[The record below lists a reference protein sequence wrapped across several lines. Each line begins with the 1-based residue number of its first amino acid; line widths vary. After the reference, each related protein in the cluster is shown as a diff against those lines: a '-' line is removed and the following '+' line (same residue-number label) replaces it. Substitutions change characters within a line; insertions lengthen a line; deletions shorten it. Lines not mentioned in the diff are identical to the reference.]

1 MTTFVDIHALQTLP
15 PSNINRDETGSPKS
29 AFFGGVQRQRV
40 SSQAWKSVIRRDFES
55 HLDRSKLGVRTRL
68 VADKVVARILDIAPE
83 FDADSA
89 EEAVI
94 QAFTAV
100 KNPKNNKKYVKL
112 ERQEGEKR
120 ISDRAVSSA
129 ALFLSNQQID
139 KLAQAI
145 IEANGE
151 KIPPKQVKEMLNTE
165 HGIEIA
171 LFGRMLADAPD
182 FNVDAACQ
190 VAHALSVHGTE
201 PDFDYY
207 TAVDDVVRSAGDSTG
222 ASMIGTIEMAS
233 STLYRYANI
242 NLEALITNL
251 GDTSASVEATLAFVR
266 AFVSSMPTGKQN
278 SFAARTLPDAVIV
291 TVRNDRPISYVN
303 AFEKAITEVEGRRVV
318 AARALA
324 SEAKNIEEA
333 YGYEPVASYVL
344 ALGDLKEELA
354 GLGESVT
361 LKGLL
366 ESLEAQLTDL
376 TSQES

>member
-40 SSQAWKSVIRRDFES
+40 SSQAWKSVIRRDFEE

-68 VADKVVARILDIAPE
+68 VADKVVARILELAPE

-94 QAFTAV
+94 AAFKAAGITL
-100 KNPKNNKKYVKL
+100 KEPKAK
-112 ERQEGEKR
+112 EGEEAGR
-120 ISDRAVSSA
+120 HVSGY
-129 ALFLSNQQID
+129 LLLLSNQQID
-139 KLAQAI
+139 KLVQAI
-145 IEANGE
+145 VEANGE
-151 KIPPKQVKEMLNTE
+151 KLPAKQVKEILDTN
-165 HGIEIA
+165 HSIDIA

-190 VAHALSVHGTE
+190 VAHALSVHGSE

-207 TAVDDVVRSAGDSTG
+207 TAVDDVVRSSDDSTG
-222 ASMIGTIEMAS
+222 AGMIGTIEMAS

-242 NLEALITNL
+242 NLDALITNL
-251 GDTSASVEATLAFVR
+251 GDTSASVKATLAFVR

-278 SFAARTLPDAVIV
+278 SFAARTLPEVVIV

-303 AFEKAITEVEGRRVV
+303 AFEKAITEVEGRRVA

-344 ALGDLKEELA
+344 ALGEDLKKELA
-354 GLGESVT
+354 GLGESVS

-366 ESLEAQLTDL
+366 ESLEAQLTAL

>member
-1 MTTFVDIHALQTLP
+1 MTTFIDIHALQTLP
-15 PSNINRDETGSPKS
+15 PSNINRDDTGSPKS

-40 SSQAWKSVIRRDFES
+40 SSQAWKSAIRRDFEL
-55 HLDRSKLGVRTRL
+55 HLDRSNLGVRTRL
-68 VADKVVARILDIAPE
+68 IADKVVARILDLASE
-83 FDADSA
+83 FDADAA
-89 EEAVI
+89 EEAVK

-100 KNPKNNKKYVKL
+100 KNPKNKKYVKL

-151 KIPPKQVKEMLNTE
+151 KIPPKQVQEMLNTE

-242 NLEALITNL
+242 NLDALITNL

-266 AFVSSMPTGKQN
+266 AFVGSMPTGKQN

-354 GLGESVT
+354 GLGESVS

-366 ESLEAQLTDL
+366 ESLEAQLTAL

>member
-1 MTTFVDIHALQTLP
+1 MTTFIDIHALQTLP
-15 PSNINRDETGSPKS
+15 PSNINRDDTGSPKS

-40 SSQAWKSVIRRDFES
+40 SSQAWKSAIRRDFEL

-68 VADKVVARILDIAPE
+68 IADKVVARILDLASE
-83 FDADSA
+83 FDADAA
-89 EEAVI
+89 EEAVK

-100 KNPKNNKKYVKL
+100 KNPKNKKYVKL

-151 KIPPKQVKEMLNTE
+151 KIPPKQVQEMLNTE

-242 NLEALITNL
+242 NLDALITNL

-266 AFVSSMPTGKQN
+266 AFVGSMPTGKQN

-303 AFEKAITEVEGRRVV
+303 AFEKAITEVEGRRVA

-354 GLGESVT
+354 GLGESVS

-366 ESLEAQLTDL
+366 ESLEAQLTAL
-376 TSQES
+376 TSQEF

>member
-1 MTTFVDIHALQTLP
+1 MTTFIDIHALQTLP
-15 PSNINRDETGSPKS
+15 PSNINRDDTGSPKS

-40 SSQAWKSVIRRDFES
+40 SSQAWKSVIRRDFEL

-68 VADKVVARILDIAPE
+68 VADEVVARILDLAPE

-89 EEAVI
+89 EDAVV

-100 KNPKNNKKYVKL
+100 GTPKKHVKL
-112 ERQEGEKR
+112 EKQEGDKR

-151 KIPPKQVKEMLNTE
+151 KIPPKQIKEILNTE

-171 LFGRMLADAPD
+171 LFGRMVAEAAD

-190 VAHALSVHGTE
+190 VAHALSVHGSE

-207 TAVDDVVRSAGDSTG
+207 TAVDDVVRASDDATG
-222 ASMIGTIEMAS
+222 AGMIGTVEMSS
-233 STLYRYANI
+233 STFYRYANI
-242 NLEALITNL
+242 NLDALNANL
-251 GDTSASVEATLAFVR
+251 GDASVSVEATLAFVR
-266 AFVSSMPTGKQN
+266 AFIESMPTGKQN

-303 AFEKAITEVEGRRVV
+303 AFEKAITEVKGRRLA

-324 SEAKNIEEA
+324 SEAKNIEEV

-366 ESLEAQLTDL
+366 ESLEAQLTAL
-376 TSQES
+376 TTQES

>member
-1 MTTFVDIHALQTLP
+1 MTTFIDIHALQTLP
-15 PSNINRDETGSPKS
+15 PSNINRDDTGSPKS

-40 SSQAWKSVIRRDFES
+40 SSQAWKSVIRRDFEL

-68 VADKVVARILDIAPE
+68 VADKVVARILDLAPE
-83 FDADSA
+83 FDADAA
-89 EEAVI
+89 EKAVV

-100 KNPKNNKKYVKL
+100 GTPKKHVKL

-120 ISDRAVSSA
+120 ISNRAVSNA

-151 KIPPKQVKEMLNTE
+151 KIPPKQVKEILNTE

-171 LFGRMLADAPD
+171 LFGRMVAEAAD

-190 VAHALSVHGTE
+190 VAHALSVHGSE

-207 TAVDDVVRSAGDSTG
+207 TAVDDVVRASDDATG
-222 ASMIGTIEMAS
+222 AGMIGTVEMAS
-233 STLYRYANI
+233 STFYRYANI
-242 NLEALITNL
+242 NLDALNANL
-251 GDTSASVEATLAFVR
+251 GDASVSIEATLAFVR
-266 AFVSSMPTGKQN
+266 AFIETMPTGKQN

-303 AFEKAITEVEGRRVV
+303 AFEKAITEVEGRRL
-318 AARALA
+318 AATRALA
-324 SEAKNIEEA
+324 SEAKNIEEV

-354 GLGESVT
+354 GLGESVS

-366 ESLEAQLTDL
+366 ESLEAQLTAL

>member
-15 PSNINRDETGSPKS
+15 PSNINHDDTGSPKS

-40 SSQAWKSVIRRDFES
+40 SSQAWKSVIRRDFEL

-68 VADKVVARILDIAPE
+68 VADKVVARILDLAPE
-83 FDADSA
+83 FDAEKA
-89 EEAVI
+89 E
-94 QAFTAV
+94 TAV
-100 KNPKNNKKYVKL
+100 VEAFKAAKIKL
-112 ERQEGEKR
+112 EKPKKKEDEEVG
-120 ISDRAVSSA
+120 RAVSGY
-129 ALFLSNQQID
+129 LILLSNQQID

-145 IEANGE
+145 IDANGE
-151 KIPPKQVKEMLNTE
+151 KLVAKDVKEILDTN
-165 HGIEIA
+165 HSFDIA

-190 VAHALSVHGTE
+190 VAHALSVHGSE

-207 TAVDDVVRSAGDSTG
+207 TAVDDVVRSSDDATG
-222 ASMIGTIEMAS
+222 AGMIGTIEMAS

-242 NLEALITNL
+242 NLDALITNL

-303 AFEKAITEVEGRRVV
+303 AFEKAITEVEGRRVA

-333 YGYEPVASYVL
+333 YGYKPVASYVL
-344 ALGDLKEELA
+344 ALGDDLKKELA
-354 GLGESVT
+354 GLGESVS

-366 ESLEAQLTDL
+366 ESLKAQLTAL

>member
-1 MTTFVDIHALQTLP
+1 MTTFIDIHALQTLP
-15 PSNINRDETGSPKS
+15 PSNINRDDTGSPKS

-68 VADKVVARILDIAPE
+68 VADKVVARILDLASE
-83 FDADSA
+83 FDADAA
-89 EEAVI
+89 EEAVK

-100 KNPKNNKKYVKL
+100 KNPKNKKYVKL

-151 KIPPKQVKEMLNTE
+151 KLPAKQVQEMLNTE

-242 NLEALITNL
+242 NLDALNANL

-266 AFVSSMPTGKQN
+266 AFVGSMPTGKQN

-366 ESLEAQLTDL
+366 ESLEAQLTAL

>member
-1 MTTFVDIHALQTLP
+1 MTTFIDIHALQTLP
-15 PSNINRDETGSPKS
+15 PSNINRDDTGNPKS

-40 SSQAWKSVIRRDFES
+40 SSQAWKSAIRRDFEL

-68 VADKVVARILDIAPE
+68 IADKVVARILDLASE
-83 FDADSA
+83 FDADAA
-89 EEAVI
+89 EEAVK

-100 KNPKNNKKYVKL
+100 KNPKNKKYVKL

-151 KIPPKQVKEMLNTE
+151 KIPPKQVQEMLNTE

-242 NLEALITNL
+242 NLDALITNL

-266 AFVSSMPTGKQN
+266 AFVGSMPTGKQN

-354 GLGESVT
+354 GLGESVS

-366 ESLEAQLTDL
+366 ESLEAQLTAL

>member
-15 PSNINRDETGSPKS
+15 PSNINRDDTGSPKS

-55 HLDRSKLGVRTRL
+55 HLDRSQLGVRTRL
-68 VADKVVARILDIAPE
+68 VADKVVARILELAPE
-83 FDADSA
+83 FDAEKA
-89 EEAVI
+89 ETAVVAAFKAAGITLKEPKAKEGEEAGR
-94 QAFTAV
+94 
-100 KNPKNNKKYVKL
+100 P
-112 ERQEGEKR
+112 
-120 ISDRAVSSA
+120 VSGY
-129 ALFLSNQQID
+129 LLLLSNQQID
-139 KLAQAI
+139 KLVQAI

-151 KIPPKQVKEMLNTE
+151 KLPAKQVKEILDTN
-165 HGIEIA
+165 HSVDIA

-190 VAHALSVHGTE
+190 VAHALSVHGSE

-207 TAVDDVVRSAGDSTG
+207 TAVDDVVRSSDDSTG
-222 ASMIGTIEMAS
+222 AGMIGTIEMAA
-233 STLYRYANI
+233 STFYRYANI
-242 NLEALITNL
+242 NLDALNANL
-251 GDTSASVEATLAFVR
+251 GDASASVEATLAFVR
-266 AFVSSMPTGKQN
+266 SFINSMPTGKQN

-291 TVRNDRPISYVN
+291 TVRNDHPISYVN

-366 ESLEAQLTDL
+366 ESLEAQLTAL

>member
-1 MTTFVDIHALQTLP
+1 MTTFIDIHALQTIP
-15 PSNINRDETGSPKS
+15 PSNINRDDTGSPKS
-29 AFFGGVQRQRV
+29 AFFGGIQRQRV
-40 SSQAWKSVIRRDFES
+40 SSQAWKSVIRRYFES

-89 EEAVI
+89 ENAVV

-100 KNPKNNKKYVKL
+100 GNSKKHVKL
-112 ERQEGEKR
+112 EKQEGDKR
-120 ISDRAVSSA
+120 ISDRAVSNA

-151 KIPPKQVKEMLNTE
+151 KIPPKQVKEILNTE

-171 LFGRMLADAPD
+171 LFGRMVAEAAD

-190 VAHALSVHGTE
+190 VAHALSVHGSE

-207 TAVDDVVRSAGDSTG
+207 TAVDDVVRASDDATG
-222 ASMIGTIEMAS
+222 AGMIGTVEMAS
-233 STLYRYANI
+233 STFYRYANI
-242 NLEALITNL
+242 NLDALNANL
-251 GDTSASVEATLAFVR
+251 GDASVSVEATLAFVR
-266 AFVSSMPTGKQN
+266 AFIESMPTGKQN

-303 AFEKAITEVEGRRVV
+303 AFEKAITEVKGRRVA

-324 SEAKNIEEA
+324 SEAKNIEEV

-366 ESLEAQLTDL
+366 ESLEAQLTAL

>member
-1 MTTFVDIHALQTLP
+1 MTTFIDIHALQTLP
-15 PSNINRDETGSPKS
+15 PSNINRDDTGSPKS

-40 SSQAWKSVIRRDFES
+40 SSQAWKSVIRRDFEL

-68 VADKVVARILDIAPE
+68 VADKVVARILDLAPE
-83 FDADSA
+83 FDADAA
-89 EEAVI
+89 EKAVV

-100 KNPKNNKKYVKL
+100 GTPKKHVKL

-151 KIPPKQVKEMLNTE
+151 KIPPKQVKEILNTE

-171 LFGRMLADAPD
+171 LFGRMVAEAPD

-190 VAHALSVHGTE
+190 VAHALSVHGSE

-207 TAVDDVVRSAGDSTG
+207 TAVDDVVRASDDATG
-222 ASMIGTIEMAS
+222 AGMIGTVEMSS
-233 STLYRYANI
+233 STFYRYANI
-242 NLEALITNL
+242 NLDALNANL
-251 GDTSASVEATLAFVR
+251 GDASVSVEATLAFVR
-266 AFVSSMPTGKQN
+266 AFIESMPTGKQN

-303 AFEKAITEVEGRRVV
+303 AFEKAITEVEGRRLA

-324 SEAKNIEEA
+324 SEAKNIEEV

-366 ESLEAQLTDL
+366 ESLEAQLTAL

>member
-1 MTTFVDIHALQTLP
+1 MTTFIDIHALQTLP
-15 PSNINRDETGSPKS
+15 PSNINRDDTGSPKS

-40 SSQAWKSVIRRDFES
+40 SSQAWKSAIRRDFEL

-68 VADKVVARILDIAPE
+68 IADKVVARILDLASE
-83 FDADSA
+83 FDADAA
-89 EEAVI
+89 EEAVK

-100 KNPKNNKKYVKL
+100 KNPKNKKYVKL

-151 KIPPKQVKEMLNTE
+151 KIPPKQVQEMLNTE

-222 ASMIGTIEMAS
+222 ASMIGTIERAS

-242 NLEALITNL
+242 NLDALITNL

-266 AFVSSMPTGKQN
+266 AFVGSMPTGKQN

-354 GLGESVT
+354 GLGESVS

-366 ESLEAQLTDL
+366 ESLEAQLTAL

>member
-1 MTTFVDIHALQTLP
+1 MTTFIDIHALQTLP
-15 PSNINRDETGSPKS
+15 PSNINRDDTGSPKS

-40 SSQAWKSVIRRDFES
+40 SSQAWKSAIRRDFES

-68 VADKVVARILDIAPE
+68 IADEVVARILDLAPE
-83 FDADSA
+83 FDADAA
-89 EEAVI
+89 EEAVK

-100 KNPKNNKKYVKL
+100 KNPKNKKYVKL
-112 ERQEGEKR
+112 ERQEGEKK
-120 ISDRAVSSA
+120 ISDRAVSSY
-129 ALFLSNQQID
+129 LILLSNQQID

-151 KIPPKQVKEMLNTE
+151 KIPPKQIKEILNTE

-190 VAHALSVHGTE
+190 VAHALSVHGSE

-207 TAVDDVVRSAGDSTG
+207 TAVDDVVRASDDSTG
-222 ASMIGTIEMAS
+222 AGMISTVEMAS
-233 STLYRYANI
+233 STFYRYANI
-242 NLEALITNL
+242 NLDALNANL
-251 GDTSASVEATLAFVR
+251 GDAYVSVEATLAFVR
-266 AFVSSMPTGKQN
+266 AFIESMPTGKQN

-291 TVRNDRPISYVN
+291 TIRNDRPISYVN
-303 AFEKAITEVEGRRVV
+303 AFEKAITEAEGRRVA

-324 SEAKNIEEA
+324 SEAKNIEEV
-333 YGYEPVASYVL
+333 YGYEPVTSYVL

-354 GLGESVT
+354 GLGETVS

-366 ESLEAQLTDL
+366 ESLEAQLIAL

>member
-1 MTTFVDIHALQTLP
+1 MTTFIDIHALQTLP
-15 PSNINRDETGSPKS
+15 PSNINRDDTGSPKS

-40 SSQAWKSVIRRDFES
+40 SSQAWKSVIRRDFEL

-68 VADKVVARILDIAPE
+68 VADKVVARILDLAPE
-83 FDADSA
+83 FDADAA
-89 EEAVI
+89 EKAVV

-100 KNPKNNKKYVKL
+100 GTPKKHVKL

-190 VAHALSVHGTE
+190 VAHALSVHGSE

-207 TAVDDVVRSAGDSTG
+207 TAVDDVVRTSDDSTG

-233 STLYRYANI
+233 STFYRYANI
-242 NLEALITNL
+242 HLDALNANL
-251 GDTSASVEATLAFVR
+251 GDASASVEATLAFVR
-266 AFVSSMPTGKQN
+266 SFINSMPTGKQN

-303 AFEKAITEVEGRRVV
+303 AFEKAITEVEGRRVA

-344 ALGDLKEELA
+344 ALGDDIKEELA
-354 GLGESVT
+354 GLGESVS
-361 LKGLL
+361 LQGLL
-366 ESLEAQLTDL
+366 ESLESQLTTL
-376 TSQES
+376 TFQES

>member
-1 MTTFVDIHALQTLP
+1 MTTFIDIHALQTLP
-15 PSNINRDETGSPKS
+15 PSNINRDDTGSPKS
-29 AFFGGVQRQRV
+29 AFFGGIQRQRV
-40 SSQAWKSVIRRDFES
+40 SSQAWKSVIRRDFEE

-68 VADKVVARILDIAPE
+68 VADKVVARILDLASE
-83 FDADSA
+83 FDADAA
-89 EEAVI
+89 EQAVV

-100 KNPKNNKKYVKL
+100 GTSKKHVTL
-112 ERQEGEKR
+112 EVPEDESKR
-120 ISDRAVSSA
+120 ISDRAVSKA

-151 KIPPKQVKEMLNTE
+151 KIPPKQVKEILNTE

-190 VAHALSVHGTE
+190 VAHALSVHGSE

-207 TAVDDVVRSAGDSTG
+207 TAVDDVVRSSDDATG
-222 ASMIGTIEMAS
+222 ASMIGTVEMAS

-242 NLEALITNL
+242 NLDALTANL
-251 GDTSASVEATLAFVR
+251 GEASASVEATLAFMR
-266 AFVSSMPTGKQN
+266 AFVSSMPSGKQN
-278 SFAARTLPDAVIV
+278 SFAARTLPEAVIV

-303 AFEKAITEVEGRRVV
+303 AFEKAITEVEGRRVA

-354 GLGESVT
+354 GLGESVS

>member
-1 MTTFVDIHALQTLP
+1 MTIYVDIHALQTLP
-15 PSNINRDETGSPKS
+15 PSNINRDDTGSPKS

-68 VADKVVARILDIAPE
+68 VADKVVARILDLAPE

-89 EEAVI
+89 EEAVV

-100 KNPKNNKKYVKL
+100 KNPKNKKYVKL

-151 KIPPKQVKEMLNTE
+151 KIPPKQIKEMLNTE

-207 TAVDDVVRSAGDSTG
+207 TAVDDVIRSAGDSTG

-242 NLEALITNL
+242 NLEALIANL

-266 AFVSSMPTGKQN
+266 SFINSMPTGKQN

-303 AFEKAITEVEGRRVV
+303 AFEKAITEVEGRRVA

-354 GLGESVT
+354 GLGESVS

-366 ESLEAQLTDL
+366 ESLEAQLTAL

>member
-1 MTTFVDIHALQTLP
+1 MTTFIDIHALQTLP
-15 PSNINRDETGSPKS
+15 PSNINRDDTGSPKS

-40 SSQAWKSVIRRDFES
+40 SSQAWKSVIRRDFEE

-68 VADKVVARILDIAPE
+68 VADKVVARILELASE
-83 FDADSA
+83 FDAESA
-89 EEAVI
+89 EEAVV

-100 KNPKNNKKYVKL
+100 GTPKKHVKL
-112 ERQEGEKR
+112 EKQEGEKR
-120 ISDRAVSSA
+120 ISDRAVSNA

-151 KIPPKQVKEMLNTE
+151 KIPPKQVKEILNTE

-190 VAHALSVHGTE
+190 VAHALSVHGSE

-207 TAVDDVVRSAGDSTG
+207 TAVDDVVRSSDDATG
-222 ASMIGTIEMAS
+222 ASMIGTVEMAS

-242 NLEALITNL
+242 NLDALTANL
-251 GDTSASVEATLAFVR
+251 GEASASVEATLAFVR
-266 AFVSSMPTGKQN
+266 AFVSSMPSGKQN
-278 SFAARTLPDAVIV
+278 SFAARTLPEAVIV
-291 TVRNDRPISYVN
+291 TFRNDLPISYVN
-303 AFEKAITEVEGRRVV
+303 AFEKAITEVKGRRVA

-344 ALGDLKEELA
+344 ALGDDRKKELA
-354 GLGESVT
+354 DLGESVS

-366 ESLEAQLTDL
+366 ESLEAQLTAL

>member
-15 PSNINRDETGSPKS
+15 PSNINRDDTGSPKS

-40 SSQAWKSVIRRDFES
+40 SSQAWKSAIRRDFEL

-68 VADKVVARILDIAPE
+68 IADKVVARILDLASE
-83 FDADSA
+83 FDADAA
-89 EEAVI
+89 EEAVK

-100 KNPKNNKKYVKL
+100 KNPKNKKYVKL

-151 KIPPKQVKEMLNTE
+151 KIPPKQVQEILNTE

-242 NLEALITNL
+242 NLDALNANL
-251 GDTSASVEATLAFVR
+251 GDASVSVEATLAFVR
-266 AFVSSMPTGKQN
+266 AFIESMPTGKQN

-354 GLGESVT
+354 GLGESVS

-366 ESLEAQLTDL
+366 ESLEAQLTAL

>member
-1 MTTFVDIHALQTLP
+1 MTTFIDIHALQTIP
-15 PSNINRDETGSPKS
+15 PSNINRDDTGSPKS
-29 AFFGGVQRQRV
+29 AFFGGIQRQRV
-40 SSQAWKSVIRRDFES
+40 SSQAWKSVIRRYFES

-68 VADKVVARILDIAPE
+68 IADEVVARILSSAPE

-89 EEAVI
+89 EDAVV

-100 KNPKNNKKYVKL
+100 GNSKRHVKL
-112 ERQEGEKR
+112 ERQEGDKR
-120 ISDRAVSSA
+120 ISDRAVSNA

-151 KIPPKQVKEMLNTE
+151 KIPPKQVKEILNTE

-171 LFGRMLADAPD
+171 LFGRMVAEAAD

-190 VAHALSVHGTE
+190 VAHALSVHGSE

-207 TAVDDVVRSAGDSTG
+207 TAVDDVVRASDEATG
-222 ASMIGTIEMAS
+222 AGMIGTVEMSS
-233 STLYRYANI
+233 STFYRYANI
-242 NLEALITNL
+242 NLDALNANL
-251 GDTSASVEATLAFVR
+251 GDASVSVEATLAFVR
-266 AFVSSMPTGKQN
+266 AFIESMPTGKQN

-303 AFEKAITEVEGRRVV
+303 AFEKAITEVEGRRVA

-354 GLGESVT
+354 GLGEPVS

-366 ESLEAQLTDL
+366 ESLEAQLTAL
-376 TSQES
+376 ISQES

>member
-15 PSNINRDETGSPKS
+15 PSNINRDDTGSPKS

-40 SSQAWKSVIRRDFES
+40 SSQAWKSAIRRDFEL

-68 VADKVVARILDIAPE
+68 IADKVVARILDLASE
-83 FDADSA
+83 FDADAA
-89 EEAVI
+89 EEAVK

-100 KNPKNNKKYVKL
+100 KNPKNKKYVKL

-151 KIPPKQVKEMLNTE
+151 KIPPKQVQEMLNTE

-242 NLEALITNL
+242 NLDALITNL

-266 AFVSSMPTGKQN
+266 AFVGSMPTGKQN

-354 GLGESVT
+354 GLGESVS

-366 ESLEAQLTDL
+366 ESLEAQLTAL

>member
-1 MTTFVDIHALQTLP
+1 MTTFIDIHALQTLP
-15 PSNINRDETGSPKS
+15 PSNINRDDTGSPKS

-40 SSQAWKSVIRRDFES
+40 SSQAWKSAIRRDFEL

-68 VADKVVARILDIAPE
+68 IADKVVARILDLASE
-83 FDADSA
+83 FDADAA
-89 EEAVI
+89 EEAVK

-100 KNPKNNKKYVKL
+100 KNPKNKKYVKL

-151 KIPPKQVKEMLNTE
+151 KIPPKQVQEMLNTE

-242 NLEALITNL
+242 NLDALITNL

-266 AFVSSMPTGKQN
+266 AFVGSMPTGKQN

-303 AFEKAITEVEGRRVV
+303 AFEKAITEVEGRRVA

-333 YGYEPVASYVL
+333 YGYKPVASYVL

-354 GLGESVT
+354 GLGESVS

-366 ESLEAQLTDL
+366 ESLEAQLTAL

>member
-1 MTTFVDIHALQTLP
+1 MTTFIDIHALQTLP
-15 PSNINRDETGSPKS
+15 PSNINRDDTGSPKS

-40 SSQAWKSVIRRDFES
+40 SSQAWKSAIRRDFEL

-68 VADKVVARILDIAPE
+68 IADKVVARILDLASE
-83 FDADSA
+83 FDADAA
-89 EEAVI
+89 EEAVK

-100 KNPKNNKKYVKL
+100 KNPKNKKYVKL

-151 KIPPKQVKEMLNTE
+151 KIPPKQVQEMLNTE

-242 NLEALITNL
+242 NLDALITNL

-266 AFVSSMPTGKQN
+266 AFVGSMPTGKQN

-303 AFEKAITEVEGRRVV
+303 AFEKAITEVEGRRVA

-366 ESLEAQLTDL
+366 ESLEAQLTAL

>member
-1 MTTFVDIHALQTLP
+1 MTTFIDIHALQTIP
-15 PSNINRDETGSPKS
+15 PSNINRDDTGSPKS
-29 AFFGGVQRQRV
+29 AFFGGIQRQRV
-40 SSQAWKSVIRRDFES
+40 SSQAWKSVIRRYFES

-68 VADKVVARILDIAPE
+68 IADEVVARILSSAPE

-89 EEAVI
+89 EDAVV

-100 KNPKNNKKYVKL
+100 GNSKKHVKL
-112 ERQEGEKR
+112 EKQEGDKR
-120 ISDRAVSSA
+120 ISDRAVSNA

-151 KIPPKQVKEMLNTE
+151 KLPPKQVKEILNTE

-171 LFGRMLADAPD
+171 LFGRMVAEAAD

-190 VAHALSVHGTE
+190 VAHALSVHGSE

-207 TAVDDVVRSAGDSTG
+207 TAVDDVVRASDDATG
-222 ASMIGTIEMAS
+222 AGMIGTVEMAS
-233 STLYRYANI
+233 STFYRYANI
-242 NLEALITNL
+242 NLDALNANL
-251 GDTSASVEATLAFVR
+251 GDASVSIEATLAFVR
-266 AFVSSMPTGKQN
+266 AFIESMPTGKQN

-303 AFEKAITEVEGRRVV
+303 AFEKAITEVEGRRLA

-324 SEAKNIEEA
+324 SEAKNIEEV

-366 ESLEAQLTDL
+366 ESLEAQLTAL

>member
-1 MTTFVDIHALQTLP
+1 MTTFIDIHALQTIP
-15 PSNINRDETGSPKS
+15 PSNINRDDTGSPKS
-29 AFFGGVQRQRV
+29 AFFGGIQRQRV
-40 SSQAWKSVIRRDFES
+40 SSQAWKSVIRRYFES

-68 VADKVVARILDIAPE
+68 IADEVVARILSSAPE

-89 EEAVI
+89 EDAVV

-100 KNPKNNKKYVKL
+100 GNSKRHVKL
-112 ERQEGEKR
+112 EKQEGDKR
-120 ISDRAVSSA
+120 ISDRAVSNA

-151 KIPPKQVKEMLNTE
+151 KIPPKQVKEILNTE

-171 LFGRMLADAPD
+171 LFGRMVAEAAD

-190 VAHALSVHGTE
+190 VAHALSVHGSE

-207 TAVDDVVRSAGDSTG
+207 TAVDDVVRASDDATG
-222 ASMIGTIEMAS
+222 AGMIGTVEMAS
-233 STLYRYANI
+233 STFYRFANI
-242 NLEALITNL
+242 NLDALNANL
-251 GDTSASVEATLAFVR
+251 GDASVSIEATLAFVR
-266 AFVSSMPTGKQN
+266 AFIETMPTGKQN

-291 TVRNDRPISYVN
+291 TVRNDCPISYVN

-354 GLGESVT
+354 GLGESVS

-366 ESLEAQLTDL
+366 ESLEAQLTAL

>member
-1 MTTFVDIHALQTLP
+1 MTTFIDIHALQTIP
-15 PSNINRDETGSPKS
+15 PSNINRDDTGSPKS
-29 AFFGGVQRQRV
+29 AFFGGIQRQRV

-68 VADKVVARILDIAPE
+68 IADEVVARILSSAPE

-89 EEAVI
+89 EDAVV

-100 KNPKNNKKYVKL
+100 GNSKKHVKL
-112 ERQEGEKR
+112 ERQEGDKR
-120 ISDRAVSSA
+120 ISDRAVSNA

-151 KIPPKQVKEMLNTE
+151 KIPPKQVKEILNTE

-171 LFGRMLADAPD
+171 LFGRMVAEAAD

-190 VAHALSVHGTE
+190 VAHALSVHGSE

-207 TAVDDVVRSAGDSTG
+207 TAVDDVVRASDDATG
-222 ASMIGTIEMAS
+222 AGMIGTVEMAS
-233 STLYRYANI
+233 STFYRYANI
-242 NLEALITNL
+242 NLDALNANL
-251 GDTSASVEATLAFVR
+251 GDASVSVEATLAFVR
-266 AFVSSMPTGKQN
+266 AFIESMPTGKQN

-303 AFEKAITEVEGRRVV
+303 AFEKAITEVEGRRVA

-366 ESLEAQLTDL
+366 ESLEAQLTAL

>member
-15 PSNINRDETGSPKS
+15 PSNINRDDTGSPKS

-68 VADKVVARILDIAPE
+68 VADKVVARILDLAPE
-83 FDADSA
+83 FDADLA
-89 EEAVI
+89 EKAVV

-100 KNPKNNKKYVKL
+100 GNSKKHVKL
-112 ERQEGEKR
+112 ERQEGEKK
-120 ISDRAVSSA
+120 ISDRAVSNA

-151 KIPPKQVKEMLNTE
+151 KIPPKQVKEILNTE

-171 LFGRMLADAPD
+171 LFGRMVAEAAD

-190 VAHALSVHGTE
+190 VAHALSVHGSE

-207 TAVDDVVRSAGDSTG
+207 TAVDDVVRASDDATG
-222 ASMIGTIEMAS
+222 AGMIGTIEMAS
-233 STLYRYANI
+233 STFYRYANI
-242 NLEALITNL
+242 NLDALNANL
-251 GDTSASVEATLAFVR
+251 GDASASVEATLAFVR
-266 AFVSSMPTGKQN
+266 AFIDSMPTGKQN

-303 AFEKAITEVEGRRVV
+303 AFEKAITEVEGRRVA

-324 SEAKNIEEA
+324 SEAKNIEGA

-366 ESLEAQLTDL
+366 ESLEAQLTAL

>member
-1 MTTFVDIHALQTLP
+1 MTTFIDIHALQTLP
-15 PSNINRDETGSPKS
+15 PSNINRDDTGSPKS

-40 SSQAWKSVIRRDFES
+40 SSQAWKSAIRRDFEL

-68 VADKVVARILDIAPE
+68 IADKVVARILDLASE
-83 FDADSA
+83 FDADAA
-89 EEAVI
+89 EEAVN

-100 KNPKNNKKYVKL
+100 KNPKNKKYVKL
-112 ERQEGEKR
+112 ERQEGDKR
-120 ISDRAVSSA
+120 ISDRAVSNV

-151 KIPPKQVKEMLNTE
+151 KIPPKQVQEMLNTE

-242 NLEALITNL
+242 NLDALTTNL
-251 GDTSASVEATLAFVR
+251 GDANVSVEATLAFVR
-266 AFVSSMPTGKQN
+266 AFIESMPTGKQN

-303 AFEKAITEVEGRRVV
+303 AFEKAITEVESRRVA

-354 GLGESVT
+354 GLGESVS

-366 ESLEAQLTDL
+366 ESLESQLIAL

>member
-1 MTTFVDIHALQTLP
+1 MTTFIDIHALQTLP
-15 PSNINRDETGSPKS
+15 PSNINRDDTGSPKS

-40 SSQAWKSVIRRDFES
+40 SSQAWKSAIRRDFEL

-68 VADKVVARILDIAPE
+68 IADKVVARILDLASE
-83 FDADSA
+83 FDADAA
-89 EEAVI
+89 EEAVK

-100 KNPKNNKKYVKL
+100 KNPKNKKYVKL

-151 KIPPKQVKEMLNTE
+151 KIPPKQVQEMLNTE

-222 ASMIGTIEMAS
+222 ASMIGTVEMAS

-242 NLEALITNL
+242 NLDALTANL
-251 GDTSASVEATLAFVR
+251 GEASASVEATLAFVR
-266 AFVSSMPTGKQN
+266 AFVSSMPSGKQN
-278 SFAARTLPDAVIV
+278 SFAARTLPEAVIV

-303 AFEKAITEVEGRRVV
+303 AFEKAITEVEGRRVA

-354 GLGESVT
+354 GLGESVS

>member
-1 MTTFVDIHALQTLP
+1 MTTFIDIHALQTLP
-15 PSNINRDETGSPKS
+15 PSNINRDDTGSPKS

-40 SSQAWKSVIRRDFES
+40 SSQAWKSVIRRDFEL

-68 VADKVVARILDIAPE
+68 VADKVVARILDLAPE
-83 FDADSA
+83 FDADAA
-89 EEAVI
+89 EKAVV

-100 KNPKNNKKYVKL
+100 GTPKKHVKL

-190 VAHALSVHGTE
+190 VAHALSVHGSE

-207 TAVDDVVRSAGDSTG
+207 TAVDDVVRTSDDSTG

-242 NLEALITNL
+242 HLDALNANL
-251 GDTSASVEATLAFVR
+251 GDASASVEATLAFVR

-303 AFEKAITEVEGRRVV
+303 AFEKAITEVEGRRVA

-344 ALGDLKEELA
+344 ALGDDIKEELA
-354 GLGESVT
+354 GLGESVS
-361 LKGLL
+361 LQGLL
-366 ESLEAQLTDL
+366 ESLESQLTTL
-376 TSQES
+376 TFQES

>member
-1 MTTFVDIHALQTLP
+1 MTTFIDIHALQTIP
-15 PSNINRDETGSPKS
+15 PSNINRDDTGSPKS
-29 AFFGGVQRQRV
+29 AFFGGIQRQRV

-68 VADKVVARILDIAPE
+68 IADEVVARILSSAPE

-89 EEAVI
+89 EDAVV

-100 KNPKNNKKYVKL
+100 GNSKKHVKL
-112 ERQEGEKR
+112 ERQEGDKR
-120 ISDRAVSSA
+120 ISDRAVSNA

-151 KIPPKQVKEMLNTE
+151 KIPPKQVKEILNTE

-171 LFGRMLADAPD
+171 LFGRMVAEAAD
-182 FNVDAACQ
+182 FNVDAASQ
-190 VAHALSVHGTE
+190 VAHALSVHGSE

-207 TAVDDVVRSAGDSTG
+207 TAVDDVVRASDDATG
-222 ASMIGTIEMAS
+222 AGMIGTVEMAS
-233 STLYRYANI
+233 STFYRYANI
-242 NLEALITNL
+242 NLDALNANL
-251 GDTSASVEATLAFVR
+251 GDASVSVEATLAFVR
-266 AFVSSMPTGKQN
+266 AFIESMPTGKQN

-303 AFEKAITEVEGRRVV
+303 AFEKAITEVEGRRVA

-366 ESLEAQLTDL
+366 ESLEAQLTAL
-376 TSQES
+376 TTQES

>member
-1 MTTFVDIHALQTLP
+1 MTTFIDIHALQTLP
-15 PSNINRDETGSPKS
+15 PSNINRDDTGSPKS

-40 SSQAWKSVIRRDFES
+40 SSQAWKSAIRRDFEL

-68 VADKVVARILDIAPE
+68 IADKVVARILDLASE
-83 FDADSA
+83 FDADAA
-89 EEAVI
+89 EEAVK

-100 KNPKNNKKYVKL
+100 KNPKNKKYVKL

-151 KIPPKQVKEMLNTE
+151 KIPPKQVQEMLNTE

-242 NLEALITNL
+242 NLDALITNL

-266 AFVSSMPTGKQN
+266 AFVGSMPTGKQN

-303 AFEKAITEVEGRRVV
+303 AFEKAITEVEGRRVA

-324 SEAKNIEEA
+324 SEAMNIEEA

-354 GLGESVT
+354 GLGESVS

-366 ESLEAQLTDL
+366 ESLEAQLTAL

>member
-1 MTTFVDIHALQTLP
+1 MTTFIDIHALQTIP
-15 PSNINRDETGSPKS
+15 PSNINRDDTGSPKS
-29 AFFGGVQRQRV
+29 AFFGGIQRQRV
-40 SSQAWKSVIRRDFES
+40 SSQAWKSVIRRYFES

-68 VADKVVARILDIAPE
+68 IADEVVARILSSAPE

-89 EEAVI
+89 EDAVV

-100 KNPKNNKKYVKL
+100 GNSKKHVKL
-112 ERQEGEKR
+112 EKQEGDKR
-120 ISDRAVSSA
+120 ISDRAVSNA

-151 KIPPKQVKEMLNTE
+151 KIPPKQVKEILNTE

-171 LFGRMLADAPD
+171 LFGRMVAEAAD

-190 VAHALSVHGTE
+190 VAHALSVHGSE

-207 TAVDDVVRSAGDSTG
+207 TAVDDVVRASDDATG
-222 ASMIGTIEMAS
+222 AGMIGTVEMAS
-233 STLYRYANI
+233 STFYRYANI
-242 NLEALITNL
+242 NLDALNANL
-251 GDTSASVEATLAFVR
+251 GDASVSVEATLAFVR
-266 AFVSSMPTGKQN
+266 AFIESMPTGKQN

-303 AFEKAITEVEGRRVV
+303 AFEKAITEVEGRRVA

-324 SEAKNIEEA
+324 SEAKTIEEV

-366 ESLEAQLTDL
+366 ESLEAQLTAL

>member
-1 MTTFVDIHALQTLP
+1 MTTFIDIHALQTIP
-15 PSNINRDETGSPKS
+15 PSNINRDDTGSPKS
-29 AFFGGVQRQRV
+29 AFFGGIQRQRV
-40 SSQAWKSVIRRDFES
+40 SSQAWKSVIRRDFEE

-68 VADKVVARILDIAPE
+68 VADKVVARILDLAPE
-83 FDADSA
+83 FDADAA
-89 EEAVI
+89 EKAVV

-100 KNPKNNKKYVKL
+100 GTPKKHVKL

-120 ISDRAVSSA
+120 ISDRAVSGA

-190 VAHALSVHGTE
+190 VAHALSVHGSE

-207 TAVDDVVRSAGDSTG
+207 TAVDDVVRTSDDSTG
-222 ASMIGTIEMAS
+222 ASMIGTVEMAS

-242 NLEALITNL
+242 NLDALTTNL
-251 GDTSASVEATLAFVR
+251 GEASASVEATLAFVR
-266 AFVSSMPTGKQN
+266 AFVSSMPSGKQN

-303 AFEKAITEVEGRRVV
+303 AFEKAITEVEGRRVA

-344 ALGDLKEELA
+344 ALGNDLKEELA
-354 GLGESVT
+354 GLGESVS
-361 LKGLL
+361 LMSLL
-366 ESLEAQLTDL
+366 ESLEAQLTAL

>member
-1 MTTFVDIHALQTLP
+1 MTTFIDIHALQTLP
-15 PSNINRDETGSPKS
+15 PSNINRDDTGSPKS

-40 SSQAWKSVIRRDFES
+40 SSQAWKSAIRRDFEL

-68 VADKVVARILDIAPE
+68 IADKVVARILDLASE
-83 FDADSA
+83 FDADAA
-89 EEAVI
+89 EEAVK

-100 KNPKNNKKYVKL
+100 KNPKNKKYVKL

-151 KIPPKQVKEMLNTE
+151 KIPPKQVQEMLNTE

-233 STLYRYANI
+233 STLCRYANI
-242 NLEALITNL
+242 NLDALITNL

-266 AFVSSMPTGKQN
+266 AFVGSMPTGKQN

-303 AFEKAITEVEGRRVV
+303 AFEKAITEVEGRRVA

-354 GLGESVT
+354 GLGESVS

-366 ESLEAQLTDL
+366 ESLEAQLTAL

>member
-1 MTTFVDIHALQTLP
+1 MTTFIDIHALQTLP
-15 PSNINRDETGSPKS
+15 PSNINRDDTGSPKS

-40 SSQAWKSVIRRDFES
+40 SSQAWKSVIRRDFEE

-68 VADKVVARILDIAPE
+68 VADKVVARILDLAPE
-83 FDADSA
+83 FDADAA
-89 EEAVI
+89 EQAVV

-100 KNPKNNKKYVKL
+100 GTPKKHVTL
-112 ERQEGEKR
+112 TVTEDESKR
-120 ISDRAVSSA
+120 ISDRAVSKA

-165 HGIEIA
+165 HGFEIA

-190 VAHALSVHGTE
+190 VAHALSVHGSE

-207 TAVDDVVRSAGDSTG
+207 TAVDDVIRSSDDATG

-242 NLEALITNL
+242 NLDALITNL
-251 GDTSASVEATLAFVR
+251 GDASASVEATLAFVR
-266 AFVSSMPTGKQN
+266 AFVSSMPSGKQN

-303 AFEKAITEVEGRRVV
+303 AFEKAITEVEGRRV
-318 AARALA
+318 AAACALA

-344 ALGDLKEELA
+344 ALGDDLRKELA
-354 GLGESVT
+354 GLGEPVS
-361 LKGLL
+361 LMGLL
-366 ESLEAQLTDL
+366 ESLETQLTAL

>member
-1 MTTFVDIHALQTLP
+1 MTTFIDIHALQTIP
-15 PSNINRDETGSPKS
+15 PSNINRDDTGSPKS
-29 AFFGGVQRQRV
+29 AFFGGIQRQRV
-40 SSQAWKSVIRRDFES
+40 SSQAWKSVIRRYFES

-68 VADKVVARILDIAPE
+68 IADEVVARILSSAPE

-89 EEAVI
+89 EDAVV

-100 KNPKNNKKYVKL
+100 GNSKKHVEL
-112 ERQEGEKR
+112 EKQEGDKR
-120 ISDRAVSSA
+120 ISDRAVSNA

-151 KIPPKQVKEMLNTE
+151 KIPPKQVKEILNTE

-171 LFGRMLADAPD
+171 LFGRMVAEAAD

-190 VAHALSVHGTE
+190 VAHALSVHGSE

-207 TAVDDVVRSAGDSTG
+207 TAVDDVVRASDDATG
-222 ASMIGTIEMAS
+222 AGMIGTVEMAA
-233 STLYRYANI
+233 STFYRYANI
-242 NLEALITNL
+242 NLDALNANL
-251 GDTSASVEATLAFVR
+251 GDASASVEATLAFVR
-266 AFVSSMPTGKQN
+266 SFINSMPTGKQN

-303 AFEKAITEVEGRRVV
+303 AFEKAITEVEGRRVA

-324 SEAKNIEEA
+324 SEAKNIEEV

-366 ESLEAQLTDL
+366 ESLEAQLTAL